1 MPDGVKFPLTLAVI
15 AAIAGG
21 GLAFVQ
27 VGTAEKIAEN
37 RKRKLNAAFREIP
50 GYESNVPVPAPAG
63 REKEVAGKYG
73 ADAKCFR
80 LLGQGGKFIG
90 YAAQVGCT
98 DPSCYN
104 GSDPIVLVVAVDAK
118 IEKVLVVRTT
128 KNAETPGLGS
138 RVSQQKPP
146 RALIGEQPKPEDPQ
160 YPFLD
165 MFAGRPADRLD
176 AYEKGSKDFDAIS
189 GATISSNAV
198 LGGVRKAVAL
208 IRELTAAR

>member
-27 VGTAEKIAEN
+27 VGTAERIAEN

-50 GYESNVPVPAPAG
+50 GYQSNVPVPAPDG
-63 REKEVAGKYG
+63 REKEIAAKYG
-73 ADAKCFR
+73 DAKCFR
-80 LLGQGGKFIG
+80 LLGEGGKFIG
-90 YAAQVGCT
+90 YAAQVACT

-104 GSDPIVLVVAVDAK
+104 STDPIVLVVAVDAGV
-118 IEKVLVVRTT
+118 EKVLVVRTT
-128 KNAETPGLGS
+128 KNSETPGLGT
-138 RVSQQKPP
+138 RTSQQKPP

-165 MFAGRPADRLD
+165 MFAGRSTDRLD